1 MIEYNIGIMG
11 AGYIAGVIAK
21 VLKDMNGFCPYAIA
35 AREETKAKE
44 FAEKY
49 EIEKAYG
56 SYEAMLEDP
65 DVELVYIATVNSNHV
80 ELAKK
85 CIDAGKPVFV
95 EKPISYNA
103 KTAADLLKYST
114 EKGVFCGEAMWL
126 RYNPLMNFVVDNLK
140 KNIIGDVRCVTAN
153 IGYNLGGRERLL
165 KPELAGG
172 ALLDIG
178 VYPITAVFMIM
189 GGGPINVVAEPI
201 ITTTGVDA
209 YSSIYMRYPQGRSAY
224 ITVSMTTSLDKRC
237 IIYGTHGRIDI
248 DNVNNP
254 SLVTVYGPDGKSR
267 AEMKPADDAKTGY
280 EYEFKAARKAAIA
293 GNIETEELSIR
304 DTVEIYRFIDAIRY
318 TWNLPFPLPE
328 EPEKKPMK
336 TESLNPETK
345 NA

>member
-35 AREETKAKE
+35 SRDEEKAKK
-44 FAEKY
+44 FAEEY

-65 DVELVYIATVNSNHV
+65 EVELVYIATVNSNHV

-103 KTAADLLKYST
+103 KTAAELLKYAT

-126 RYNPLMNFVVDNLK
+126 RYNPLMNLVVDNLR
-140 KNIIGDVRCVTAN
+140 KNIIGDVRSITAN
-153 IGYNLGGRERLL
+153 IG
-165 KPELAGG
+165 
-172 ALLDIG
+172 
-178 VYPITAVFMIM
+178 
-189 GGGPINVVAEPI
+189 I

-237 IIYGTHGRIDI
+237 IIYGTHGRIEI

-254 SLVTVYGPDGKSR
+254 TLVTVYGSDGKSR
-267 AEMKPADDAKTGY
+267 GEMKPADDAKTGY

-293 GNIETEELSIR
+293 GNQETEELSIK
-304 DTVEIYRFIDAIRY
+304 DTIEIYRFIDAIRY

-328 EPEKKPMK
+328 EPEKKPM
-336 TESLNPETK
+336 TVENLNPNTK